1 MVDDSK
7 FKMFW
12 GQKKKQTCKTVK
24 KKKKKTVLLRT
35 VNIAEISEK

>member
-24 KKKKKTVLLRT
+24 KKKKTVLLRT